1 MTRTILRSVILALCV
16 AGLSTGPALA
26 GQPFGNNWDKWG
38 KDDQIGTINYI
49 TPEVIRNAATLVKQG
64 KVFSLA
70 IPLEAGKPGWP
81 GRVFRHLMTRT
92 GQGAG
97 EGIGGNDDM
106 AVIYLQVSTQWDG
119 LPHIYYNGK
128 MYGGHDVAEHV
139 THNGAQRN
147 DIDQLK
153 DKMVT
158 RGVLLD
164 VARFKGV
171 EHLDSGYIITAE
183 DLEQTA
189 AQQGVE
195 VKPGDCLMI
204 RTGWINVLLEWKWPG
219 RDPYTDGEPG
229 LGLSAAKWV
238 KDKQIAC
245 LATDSLAV
253 EAMPFDPEALKVIST
268 EGRKAFPIH
277 VELIVNQGM
286 IIGEIFY
293 FEDLATDSA
302 EDGVYEFMFVS
313 PPLRVTG
320 GVGSPINPQAI
331 K

>member
-1 MTRTILRSVILALCV
+1 MTRAILRGLILALCV
-16 AGLSTGPALA
+16 AGLSSIPVLA

-38 KDDQIGTINYI
+38 DDDQIGTINYI
-49 TPEVIRNAATLVKQG
+49 TPDVIRNAASLVKQG

-97 EGIGGNDDM
+97 EGIGGNDDL

-128 MYGGHDVAEHV
+128 MYGGHAVEKYV
-139 THNGAQRN
+139 TSQGALRN

-171 EHLDSGYIITAE
+171 EHLERGYVITAE

-189 AQQGVE
+189 AKQGVDI
-195 VKPGDCLMI
+195 KQGDCLMI
-204 RTGWINVLLEWKWPG
+204 RTGWINVLLGWKWPG
-219 RDPYTDGEPG
+219 RDPYKDGEPG

-238 KDKQIAC
+238 KDKNIAC

-253 EAMPFDPEALKVIST
+253 EAMPFDPEALKAIST
-268 EGRKAFPIH
+268 EGGKAFPIH

-293 FEDLATDSA
+293 FEDLAKDCA
-302 EDGVYEFMFVS
+302 ADGVYEFMFVS
-313 PPLRVTG
+313 PPLRVVG
-320 GVGSPINPQAI
+320 GVGTPINPQAI

>member
-1 MTRTILRSVILALCV
+1 MMMGVSAPCEQG
-16 AGLSTGPALA
+16 AWA
-26 GQPFGNNWDKWG
+26 GQPFGNNWGKWG
-38 KDDQIGTINYI
+38 PDDQIGTINYI
-49 TPEVIRNAATLVKQG
+49 TPQIVQEAAGLVKQG
-64 KVFSLA
+64 KVYSLA
-70 IPLEAGKPGWP
+70 IPLEADKPGWP
-81 GRVFRHLMTRT
+81 GRIFRHLMTRT

-97 EGIGGNDDM
+97 EGIGGTDDM
-106 AVIYLQVSTQWDG
+106 AVVYLQVSTQWDG

-128 MYGGHDVAEHV
+128 MYGGHAVGTYV
-139 THNGAQRN
+139 THAGASRN

-171 EHLDSGYIITAE
+171 DHLERGYIITAE
-183 DLEQTA
+183 DLEKTA
-189 AQQGVE
+189 AQQGVT
-195 VKPGDCLMI
+195 VQQGDCLMI
-204 RTGWINVLLEWKWPG
+204 RTGWINVLLDWKWPG
-219 RDPYTDGEPG
+219 RDPYKDGEPG

-238 KDKQIAC
+238 KDKKIAC

-253 EAMPFDPEALKVIST
+253 EAMPFDPEALELVST
-268 EGRKAFPIH
+268 EGSKAFPIH

-293 FEDLATDSA
+293 FEELAKDCA
-302 EDGVYEFMFVS
+302 ADKVYEFMFVS
-313 PPLRVTG
+313 PPLRVVG
-320 GVGSPINPQAI
+320 GVGSPLNPQAI